1 MSDNRT
7 KSAASELGEATKPP
21 GFEAALSALIATFA
35 VLVGVSITDFLDP
48 AKTHISGDLYWWV
61 FVMMISLLLRFIVGS
76 AIHLKYTYGNT
87 PQCADEV
94 GPPRSR
100 AVFLFFKDGAFLVW
114 FGVLGV
120 GMSHSWDAAGFQ
132 GSFSEHPFIV
142 HAEWFLAAAFLWSV
156 ADFASRACYLLCHQT
171 QEWPAKP
178 PWLFWGAID
187 LSQYV
192 ITWFCTTQ
200 GGGQI
205 NIVQSLS
212 IIYVIYLF
220 VDFYYTIHALHD

>member
-87 PQCADEV
+87 PQGADEV

-114 FGVLGV
+114 FGVLAGL
-120 GMSHSWDAAGFQ
+120 GLENKHSMMFFGFAL
-132 GSFSEHPFIV
+132 GLLHGWRDRTHYEG
-142 HAEWFLAAAFLWSV
+142 
-156 ADFASRACYLLCHQT
+156 AD
-171 QEWPAKP
+171 
-178 PWLFWGAID
+178 
-187 LSQYV
+187 
-192 ITWFCTTQ
+192 
-200 GGGQI
+200 
-205 NIVQSLS
+205 
-212 IIYVIYLF
+212 
-220 VDFYYTIHALHD
+220 